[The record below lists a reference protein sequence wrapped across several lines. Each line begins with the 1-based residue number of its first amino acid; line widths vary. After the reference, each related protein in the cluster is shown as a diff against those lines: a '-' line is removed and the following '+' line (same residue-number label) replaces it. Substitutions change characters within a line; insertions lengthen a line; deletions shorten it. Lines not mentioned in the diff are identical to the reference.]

1 VRQTPQGHHTKL
13 LELLLDVVRVCVC
26 RKLQITIVIS
36 TEIGLHHGAD
46 VARAAREAKR
56 TWIRLAAEMPI
67 ESEAELFVGGY
78 W

>member
-1 VRQTPQGHHTKL
+1 MRQTLEGHCTKL

-46 VARAAREAKR
+46 VARAARETKR
-56 TWIRLAAEMPI
+56 TQIRLAAVMPMD
-67 ESEAELFVGGY
+67 SEAQLFAGEC